1 MDTKAGAGEKGS
13 SMTVSFVSTAKA
25 AEMLNVGRHS
35 LTRLYRNGHLSDRR
49 YRAGKNGTWSYY
61 YRRWEIKA
69 LVKARGR
76 T

>member
-1 MDTKAGAGEKGS
+1 MSIS
-13 SMTVSFVSTAKA
+13 SVSTAEA
-25 AEMLNVGRHS
+25 AEMLGVGRHA
-35 LTRLYRNGHLSDRR
+35 LTKLYRTGHLTDRR
-49 YRAGKNGTWSYY
+49 YRAGKSGAWSYH

>member
-1 MDTKAGAGEKGS
+1 
-13 SMTVSFVSTAKA
+13 
-25 AEMLNVGRHS
+25 MLGVGRHA
-35 LTRLYRNGHLSDRR
+35 LTKLYRTGHLTDRR
-49 YRAGKNGTWSYY
+49 YRAGKSGAWSYH